1 MSILQG
7 SLADEVTA
15 ALIAADVPLGG
26 ILRRVVPGGVDEYGD
41 PLPGHTDDYPFQGWR
56 ESYAADFAAAAG
68 IPQTD
73 ARLIVLATT
82 ISTAP
87 VQGDTLQLEGTWWM
101 VRAIEAIDPA
111 STTISLQVY
120 AVGAP

>member
-15 ALIAADVPLGG
+15 ALIAADVPLAG
-26 ILRRVVPGGVDEYGD
+26 ILRRVVPGGLDEWGD
-41 PLPGHTDDYPFQGWR
+41 PLPGRTDDYQFKGWR
-56 ESYAADFAAAAG
+56 EDYAADFAASAG

-73 ARLIVLATT
+73 ARLIVLANT
-82 ISTAP
+82 ITVAP

-111 STTISLQVY
+111 SATVSLQVY